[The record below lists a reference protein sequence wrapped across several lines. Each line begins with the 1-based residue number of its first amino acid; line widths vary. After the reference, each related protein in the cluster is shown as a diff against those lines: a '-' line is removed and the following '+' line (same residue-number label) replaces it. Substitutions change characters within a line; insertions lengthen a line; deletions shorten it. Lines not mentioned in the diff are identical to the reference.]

1 MTQVQ
6 TGYAEFNNTRTYYEL
21 GGNPNG
27 KTLVFLAA
35 AVADSGMYA
44 TQFAAFARDYR
55 VLRYDLRGTGKTEAP
70 IPSETPFSFVDD
82 LRQLLAHLHID
93 RVALIGTSNGGQVA
107 LDYAL
112 TYPEQVMAL
121 VLASASLGGY
131 EMQGEPPAL
140 VFEIIQ
146 AMQAGDL
153 EKAADLGLQ
162 MHLAGLDRKLDA
174 IAEPTRQ
181 KTRAMMLQALQ
192 RTGSGLGEPQE
203 IDPPAA
209 QRLKEVQAPTLVI
222 ISEHDHPAVQAMD
235 QLIAEGIPNAEAIKL
250 NAGHLASIEIP
261 DEFTNDVKVFLDRVL
276 K

>member
-1 MTQVQ
+1 MSQSE
-6 TGYAEFNNTRTYYEL
+6 TGSVELNGTKTYYEI

-35 AVADSGMYA
+35 AVADSAMYDA
-44 TQFAAFARDYR
+44 EFAAFGEDYR

-70 IPSETPFSFVDD
+70 IPAAVPFSFVDD
-82 LRQLLAHLHID
+82 LHKLLAHLQID
-93 RVALIGTSNGGQVA
+93 RAALIGTSNGGQVA
-107 LDYAL
+107 LDYGL
-112 TYPEQVMAL
+112 TYPEQVTAL

-140 VFEIIQ
+140 MLEIME
-146 AMQAGDL
+146 AMQAGDY
-153 EKAADLGLQ
+153 EKAADLGVQ
-162 MHLAGLDRKLDA
+162 MHLAGFDRKLNA

-181 KTRAMMLQALQ
+181 KTRAMILQALQ
-192 RTGSGLGEPQE
+192 RTGSGLGDEQA

-209 QRLKEVQAPTLVI
+209 QRLSEVQVPALII

-235 QLIAEGIPNAEAIKL
+235 QFIAEGIPNAEAIKL

-261 DEFTNDVKVFLDRVL
+261 DEFTNDVKVFLDRAL
-276 K
+276 A